1 MIEWSTLLT
10 AAFSGGVAVKL
21 LDYGVEWIKSRHQ
34 SKKTAEDVVNAH
46 LDPLLKAA
54 DEIVGK
60 TCSLAERDFTPL
72 IHQEGAITSQDINP
86 DLMGLMYLYAKLWS
100 RIEILER
107 DALGVSIAND
117 ERGVQLKNF
126 LACLGSQRIRL
137 VDRVHQKA
145 IGEITTTA
153 LNNGTLRTIGV
164 VEFTDRVLN
173 DETAKSWI
181 APLYA
186 LLSSVHIK
194 ARRQRLLVYGVVIHA
209 LIDELDPAYHT
220 THPRPTYPHKLSRE
234 SKRGIRYRVFKV
246 YLKRNRGFERYINEE

>member
-1 MIEWSTLLT
+1 MNDWTTLLT

-21 LDYGVEWIKSRHQ
+21 LDYGVDWIKSRHHA
-34 SKKTAEDVVNAH
+34 KKTAEDVVNAH

-60 TCSLAERDFTPL
+60 TRSLAERDFVPL
-72 IHQEGAITSQDINP
+72 VHDDSTNATEGINP
-86 DLMGLMYLYAKLWS
+86 HLMGLMYLYAKFWS

-107 DALGVSIAND
+107 DALAVSIAND
-117 ERGVQLKNF
+117 KRGLQLKRF

-145 IGEITTTA
+145 IGEITTKV
-153 LNNGTLRTIGV
+153 LENGALRTIGV

-181 APLYA
+181 APLHV
-186 LLSSVHIK
+186 LLKNVHIK

-209 LIDELDPAYHT
+209 LIDELDPAHHT
-220 THPRPTYPHKLSRE
+220 THPRPTYPHKLSKE
-234 SKRGIRYRVFKV
+234 SKRGIKHRVFKV
-246 YLKRNRGFERYINEE
+246 YLEKDKGFERYINDK